1 MKKVLKKIYDVLPNG
16 IKKLYWQT
24 RKKVGQILMFRI
36 VFPLGY
42 KHYIKGKKIKRKK
55 AVFVEVRFDE
65 ITDSFR
71 LVYDRMKADGF
82 DVHEQFIENIKPGK
96 WGYIKRCLRML
107 EDISDAHY
115 VFLNDACNVTSC
127 IPLRKGTKIYQ
138 LWHACGAFKKF
149 GMSTAEL
156 IFGDNRKSLE
166 KYPNYG
172 NLSYVTVSSP
182 EVIWAYEEA
191 MNLKDTKTQ
200 VVATGVSRTDVF
212 YDQHFIEQSK
222 AAVYSVCPAAENKK
236 IILYAPTFR
245 GRVAKAESPDCL
257 DIPAMKRALG
267 DEYVLLIK
275 HHPFVKQPPVVP
287 EDCADFAMDVTK
299 SLEIDQLLCASDVC
313 VSDYSSLIFEY
324 SLFERPMIFFAYDL
338 DDYFDWR
345 GFYYNYDELTPGP
358 VVQETEE
365 IIDYIRHLDARFDQ
379 AQVHAFKEKFMSSCD
394 GHATDR
400 IMALVL
406 NRAKRSRMN
415 K

>member
-82 DVHEQFIENIKPGK
+82 DIHEQFIENIKPGK

-212 YDQHFIEQSK
+212 YDQHFIEQAK

-299 SLEIDQLLCASDVC
+299 RLESDQLLCASDVC

-345 GFYYNYDELTPGP
+345 GFDYNYDELTPGP
-358 VVQETEE
+358 VVKETEE

-400 IMALVL
+400 IMALVYAETR
-406 NRAKRSRMN
+406 NKR